1 MATKETVQGVR
12 RETEW
17 EQAVALASKHNI
29 AVVAPRRRTRRLPE
43 RFSGTV
49 VTSETTG
56 NRSIQMDEHHI
67 YIFYATLDL
76 VVAEMNQR
84 FGDLNLSL
92 PGALQALLPSSE
104 KFLDVDSLS
113 PFLQHYEIDADEVQ
127 VEVLTAKRVLQGSEN
142 KMEIL
147 HHVYN
152 GLLPVHDCFPKLVQA
167 LNIAMMVG
175 KFRFFITCLGHF
187 LAASAHA

>member
-1 MATKETVQGVR
+1 MAYSFKWIPFSFCYLCYCLRELTFLNYCQAIRSASSRALNYAAAAACIKATKETVQGLR
-12 RETEW
+12 RETEWVNIW

-49 VTSETTG
+49 VTSETTR
-56 NRSIQMDEHHI
+56 NRSIQMDEYHI
-67 YIFYATLDL
+67 YIFYATQGV

-92 PGALQALLPSSE
+92 LGALQALLPSSE

-113 PFLQHYEIDADEVQ
+113 PFFSIM
-127 VEVLTAKRVLQGSEN
+127 K
-142 KMEIL
+142 
-147 HHVYN
+147 
-152 GLLPVHDCFPKLVQA
+152 
-167 LNIAMMVG
+167 
-175 KFRFFITCLGHF
+175 
-187 LAASAHA
+187 